1 MRKGISLFSV
11 LLFMAL
17 PLMAGQTKKVNLQ
30 DSAAGRIRF
39 VQGEGATCTFD
50 NKTFSPLMDY
60 LVLLGA
66 TFETNNSRLELV
78 TLNKNLYWFD
88 NGTDFYF
95 ESIDPKGYTTQ
106 IFLGKGSFVVKT
118 KLPFTM
124 ISGAGSVYFPGNGR
138 YMVMKNAFGKDKVFV
153 TTLEGEKP
161 VIVKK
166 STVFSR
172 VKLKKQENR
181 ELTAW
186 VTNREDNWR
195 RTLTRASVFSN
206 VDKMPPYVAF
216 TGTDGK
222 RHWKKVTDVKP
233 IYRMNGMLSGN
244 WLLLNRHYQD
254 SLLMENGDVRGALI
268 SNNWTFF
275 TPKVL
280 RATGL
285 WSPYADSMDDSQISL
300 FFAASQWNSV
310 RWAWSVPSGWYAEY
324 YWDPLAGF
332 GVKDRSA
339 MMTDNAWSGYWI
351 WLDDRRDLMRDA
363 FYDQRNVNYR
373 DYVSGL
379 YSGYARGT
387 MPVEHYPGLSSMGRE
402 RVRFRGN
409 LTDKHLVYSHRWVK
423 PNEAN
428 RIRTRV
434 DRTLHTERQARD
446 LNVSPSRIVRARQIV
461 DLRRKRTRIWETR
474 MGGNQ
479 SMAGSTSYVSTTP
492 TSTSTSTMPSISTS
506 SGTRGSGAFP
516 GKVRIVP
523 PGH

>member
-1 MRKGISLFSV
+1 MRKRVSLFSV

-17 PLMAGQTKKVNLQ
+17 PLMAGQAKKVDLQ
-30 DSAAGRIRF
+30 DYAAGRIRF
-39 VQGEGATCTFD
+39 IQGEGATCTFN
-50 NKTFSPLMDY
+50 NKTFAPLMDY

-66 TFETNNSRLELV
+66 TFETNNSRLEVV
-78 TLNKNLYWFD
+78 TLSKNLYWFD

-95 ESIDPKGYTTQ
+95 ESIDPRGDTTRL
-106 IFLGKGSFVVKT
+106 FLGKGSFVVKT

-166 STVFSR
+166 STIFSR
-172 VKLKKQENR
+172 IKLKKQEDSG
-181 ELTAW
+181 LTAW
-186 VTNREDNWR
+186 VTDREDNWR
-195 RTLTRASVFSN
+195 RTLTRANVFSN

-244 WLLLNRHYQD
+244 WLLFNPRL
-254 SLLMENGDVRGALI
+254 
-268 SNNWTFF
+268 
-275 TPKVL
+275 L

-285 WSPYADSMDDSQISL
+285 WTPYATYMDDFQISM
-300 FFAASQWNSV
+300 FFATRQWNSV

-332 GVKDRSA
+332 GA
-339 MMTDNAWSGYWI
+339 DNRFGSWMGVGVMADYWLWNGYWRG
-351 WLDDRRDLMRDA
+351 WVGDR
-363 FYDQRNVNYR
+363 FYDQGRFIKTHRNGYYSSEPVVRYSTPG
-373 DYVSGL
+373 DSGRT
-379 YSGYARGT
+379 G
-387 MPVEHYPGLSSMGRE
+387 
-402 RVRFRGN
+402 FRGR
-409 LTDKHLVYSHRWVK
+409 LVNNQIFRSHRWITSNVTS
-423 PNEAN
+423 

-434 DRTLHTERQARD
+434 DRTIRTERQARD
-446 LNVSPSRIVRARQIV
+446 LNVSNARIVRARQIV
-461 DLRRKRTRIWETR
+461 GQRRTRGTR
-474 MGGNQ
+474 MGNR
-479 SMAGSTSYVSTTP
+479 SMGSSYRGATRTF
-492 TSTSTSTMPSISTS
+492 TSTSTMPFITTS
-506 SGTRGSGAFP
+506 SGNRGSGSFS
-516 GKVRIVP
+516 GRVRTVS